1 MDPRKHA
8 EAALERQIAE
18 LDEMIGLLDPFAG
31 APSELG
37 RLYSE
42 CAALA
47 AVAQVW
53 DDAAEDIYVARIKA
67 QEDHEY
73 GLKKLDHLYV

>member
-1 MDPRKHA
+1 MDPRKYA

-42 CAALA
+42 SAALA
-47 AVAQVW
+47 AVAEVW
-53 DDAAEDIYVARIKA
+53 DDAIEDIYVKA

>member
-1 MDPRKHA
+1 MDPRKYA
-8 EAALERQIAE
+8 EAVLEGQIAE

-31 APSELG
+31 DPSELG

-42 CAALA
+42 CAALD
-47 AVAQVW
+47 AVADVW
-53 DDAAEDIYVARIKA
+53 DAAAEDLYAARIRA